1 MMKKILV
8 VEDEPGHLKTI
19 IEYLMDTGQDY
30 DLISATNGLNAFT
43 IAETEIPD
51 LIIMDWEMP
60 VMNGLEATLK
70 LKATPSTGAIPIIMC
85 TGVMISSN
93 DLQQSFNAGAIDF
106 IRKPIDK
113 IELLARVRS
122 MLMLAEYFTDRN
134 IAERKVEDLSRE
146 IQEQKIRQLQMQLN
160 FKNKEIT
167 SKAMFLIQKDELIE
181 MAIGKLISIMNS
193 KSKDCNKKLAFLIKE
208 LKLNKCDNRW
218 KEFEVAFEQ
227 VHEDFYQRLKTKF
240 PDLTSNEKKL
250 SGFIRLNM
258 STKDIS
264 AITMQSLKSIEVAR
278 SRLRQ
283 KLKLGSGENLN
294 VFISNL

>member
-1 MMKKILV
+1 MKKILV
-8 VEDEPGHLKTI
+8 VEDEAGHLKTI

-43 IAETEIPD
+43 IAEIEIPD

-60 VMNGLEATLK
+60 VMNGLEATRK

-93 DLQQSFNAGAIDF
+93 DLQEAFNAGAIDF

-113 IELLARVRS
+113 IELLARVHS

-134 IAERKVEDLSRE
+134 IAELKVEDLSRE
-146 IQEQKIRQLQMQLN
+146 IQEQEIRQLQMQLN
-160 FKNKEIT
+160 FKNKEIA
-167 SKAMFLIQKDELIE
+167 SKALFLIQKDQLIE
-181 MAIGKLISIMNS
+181 MAIGKLISIINS
-193 KSKDCNKKLAFLIKE
+193 TSTEQYNKLNFLIKE
-208 LKLNKCDNRW
+208 LQLNKSDNRW

-283 KLKLGSGENLN
+283 KLKLGSGDNLN

>member
-1 MMKKILV
+1 MKKILV
-8 VEDEPGHLKTI
+8 VEDEAGHLKTI
-19 IEYLMDTGQDY
+19 IEHLMEVGQDY
-30 DLISATNGLNAFT
+30 DIISANNGLKACT
-43 IAETEIPD
+43 IAENEIPD

-60 VMNGLEATLK
+60 VMNGLEATRK
-70 LKATPSTGAIPIIMC
+70 LKATPATCTIPIIMC
-85 TGVMISSN
+85 TGVMISSH
-93 DLQQSFNAGAIDF
+93 DLQQAFNAGAIDF
-106 IRKPIDK
+106 IRKPVDK
-113 IELLARVRS
+113 IELLARVHS

-146 IQEQKIRQLQMQLN
+146 IQEQKIQQLQMQLS

-181 MAIGKLISIMNS
+181 MAIEKLISIINS
-193 KSKDCNKKLAFLIKE
+193 KSTDYNKKINFLIKE
-208 LKLNKCDNRW
+208 LKLSKSDNRW

-227 VHEDFYQRLKTKF
+227 VHEDFYQRLKTRY

-250 SGFIRLNM
+250 CGFIRLNM

-283 KLKLGSGENLN
+283 KLKLCSDENLN